1 TFYEQDLQTL
11 RDQLA
16 PYLLQQNAPVV
27 KTESSP
33 VSSTAPT
40 PSNSDALLAL
50 NNENAKLK
58 TENARLRNRP
68 IRTIV
73 VRPTPLACPSIAQVL
88 FPSQINAVDCDA
100 LTGAQRSVDIAN
112 EQVRE
117 FLKTKGDQSMNNLN
131 AV

>member
-1 TFYEQDLQTL
+1 
-11 RDQLA
+11 
-16 PYLLQQNAPVV
+16 
-27 KTESSP
+27 
-33 VSSTAPT
+33 
-40 PSNSDALLAL
+40 LAL

-131 AV
+131 AVNEAAMVNANFAQAVSNLQREQARLCAVVVAATPAPTK